1 MRKDKLKKRS
11 KGVAFVIALLVLTT
25 SLSQC
30 HKEPDEE
37 LLETINDSDNLE
49 NEHHVIDD
57 GSLDAS
63 KNNEQEHTHDF
74 SVEESTEETS
84 IEDVAAAGSGKTT
97 IIAPGTKGEY
107 TIKLRNLSEVNATYS
122 LALSLADG
130 NEIPVEFR
138 VNGGEWTNDLS
149 TAING
154 SLPMNAN
161 SDSEIKI
168 EWQWPY
174 SAVSTVYTDRTDATD
189 TELGIDGTKSIT
201 VNAAITVTQ
210 VD

>member
-1 MRKDKLKKRS
+1 MRKRLS
-11 KGVAFVIALLVLTT
+11 ILAVLLLAVAISAYSVGGTYAKYTSNFTGGTSTARVAKWAFAIGDGTTALANNFTFGLFDTVVDT
-25 SLSQC
+25 
-30 HKEPDEE
+30 
-37 LLETINDSDNLE
+37 
-49 NEHHVIDD
+49 VD
-57 GSLDAS
+57 GNTDA
-63 KNNEQEHTHDF
+63 
-74 SVEESTEETS
+74 
-84 IEDVAAAGSGKTT
+84 DVAAAGDGETT

-122 LALSLADG
+122 LALSIADG

-174 SAVSTVYTDRTDATD
+174 SAVSTVYTDRTDVTD

-210 VD
+210 AD